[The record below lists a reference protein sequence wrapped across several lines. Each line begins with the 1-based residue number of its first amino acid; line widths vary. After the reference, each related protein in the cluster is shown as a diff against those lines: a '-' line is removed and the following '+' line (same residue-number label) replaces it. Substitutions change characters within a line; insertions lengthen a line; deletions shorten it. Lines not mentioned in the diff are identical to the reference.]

1 MQLIT
6 YPSACPEIL
15 VGSNLDKSQPMSCI
29 LCYLKKNIYS
39 ESKTSRRVAI
49 TCIILYKLS
58 QMLLEIIHVLFFQ
71 YAIIKFLAIDFSV
84 FLKSDIIS
92 YFGILQFTQKCRA
105 KEMRL
110 YKKQPQ
116 NSHQDIWQIETVWN
130 GH

>member
-1 MQLIT
+1 M
-6 YPSACPEIL
+6 SR
-15 VGSNLDKSQPMSCI
+15 GSCSVKFGQVPTNVMHSL
-29 LCYLKKNIYS
+29 LFKKNIYT

-71 YAIIKFLAIDFSV
+71 YAIINFLALEFSV
-84 FLKSDIIS
+84 FLKSEIIS

-116 NSHQDIWQIETVWN
+116 NSHQDI
-130 GH
+130 